1 MRANSQQVGFCFR
14 HTFIYSLFCNI
25 CFISYSQICAFFA
38 IYSSIRRLQ
47 WFQRGWQWPNAG
59 RRGGSE
65 EERKGEGKRG
75 REGGREGKDRKE
87 SERGRKS
94 ALGERGARS
103 TCTLYERNPR
113 RRRWAVVHFMHDSA
127 RLYWIPC
134 TPTLD
139 YPEYHA
145 RLRSIILST
154 MHPSDWFFYIRFTIR
169 TDLLDFLWK

>member
-25 CFISYSQICAFFA
+25 CFISYSQKCTFFA

-47 WFQRGWQWPNAG
+47 WFQRGWQWPSAG
-59 RRGGSE
+59 RREREREREKGREGARE
-65 EERKGEGKRG
+65 KRKREREKKRKGER
-75 REGGREGKDRKE
+75 
-87 SERGRKS
+87 SE
-94 ALGERGARS
+94 GERALLAS
-103 TCTLYERNPR
+103 
-113 RRRWAVVHFMHDSA
+113 VVHVA
-127 RLYWIPC
+127 RALYMNVTQDVAVGLSCIWC

-145 RLRSIILST
+145 RLRSIIQNT
-154 MHPSDWFFYIRFTIR
+154 MHPSDWFFHIRFTIR